1 MFSTLEGAKKFAKN
15 LKTLFDDSGIIFPLN
30 RCQKAAAIAGGFR
43 DWHDL
48 SGSLAGADRPV
59 DPGAFRRRLIAFL
72 PQPCW
77 IPVLFWL
84 DEGNLET
91 ADGDGLS
98 RNYYRAVVPY
108 VFSSSVI
115 HRSKSALLRPG
126 SGPGQRL
133 RESMVV
139 SLLLGGK
146 GDKRLIPQLEPDTL
160 ALVVSGDTASLFGD
174 DARHPRFEK
183 DLASLVAAGIFEYE
197 DGILRILPA
206 DKDEVAA
213 HAARGFTDRAQY
225 FAGVGGDEAIEAL
238 SATGIEQATRVAEAV
253 VGKGS
258 ETHITP
264 SGPILEMLSKLGG
277 WTTDCR
283 FPGLARVFDDPSGE
297 RKLRAR
303 VRAGEDL
310 VTLSRPQSRDRCRQD
325 GRVDV
330 DKIGM
335 GGRGEGRPARSGALQ
350 EHRRRDRRRDR
361 GGALDGGFCVALLKV
376 TISAAIGY
384 RRHASRATA

>member
-1 MFSTLEGAKKFAKN
+1 MFSKLEGAKKFAKN
-15 LKTLFDDSGIIFPLN
+15 LKLLFDDSGIIFPLN
-30 RCQKAAAIAGGFR
+30 RCQNAAAIAGGFR

-48 SGSLAGADRPV
+48 SISLAGSDQPV
-59 DPGAFRRRLIAFL
+59 DPVAFRRRLISFL

-77 IPVLFWL
+77 IPALFWL
-84 DEGNLET
+84 DERKLKT

-98 RNYYRAVVPY
+98 HNYYRAVVPY

-146 GDKRLIPQLEPDTL
+146 GSKKLIPQLEPDTL

-174 DARHPRFEK
+174 DAEHPRFEK
-183 DLASLVAAGIFEYE
+183 DFASLAAAGIFEYE
-197 DGILRILPA
+197 DGILRVLPA

-213 HAARGFTDRAQY
+213 HAAKGFTDRAQY

-238 SATGIEQATRVAEAV
+238 AVALSATGIEQATRMAEAV

-258 ETHITP
+258 ETHIT
-264 SGPILEMLSKLGG
+264 SAGPILEMLSKLAEDGQLIAVARA
-277 WTTDCR
+277 WR
-283 FPGLARVFDDPSGE
+283 VFSMINPESANFVRESVPAKISSLYLARNRGID
-297 RKLRAR
+297 AR
-303 VRAGEDL
+303 RMVGWMSTRSEWAEAVKAALHD
-310 VTLSRPQSRDRCRQD
+310 
-325 GRVDV
+325 
-330 DKIGM
+330 
-335 GGRGEGRPARSGALQ
+335 PARFKKTVDEMA
-350 EHRRRDRRRDR
+350 D
-361 GGALDGGFCVALLKV
+361 A
-376 TISAAIGY
+376 IAAT
-384 RRHASRATA
+384 S

>member
-48 SGSLAGADRPV
+48 SRSLAGSDRPV
-59 DPGAFRRRLIAFL
+59 DAGAFRRRLIACL

-77 IPVLFWL
+77 IPTLFWL

-91 ADGDGLS
+91 VDGDGLS
-98 RNYYRAVVPY
+98 HDYYRAVVPY
-108 VFSSSVI
+108 LLSSSVI

-174 DARHPRFEK
+174 DAEHPRFEK
-183 DLASLVAAGIFEYE
+183 DFASLVAAGIFEYE
-197 DGILRILPA
+197 DGILRVLPA

-213 HAARGFTDRAQY
+213 HAAKGFTDRAQY
-225 FAGVGGDEAIEAL
+225 FAGVGGDEAIEALAVAL

-264 SGPILEMLSKLGG
+264 TGPILEMLSKLAEDGQLIAVSRA
-277 WTTDCR
+277 WRVFSMIHPDSANCVR
-283 FPGLARVFDDPSGE
+283 ESVPAKISSLYLARNRGID
-297 RKLRAR
+297 
-303 VRAGEDL
+303 AGKMVEWMSTRSEWAEEVKVALHD
-310 VTLSRPQSRDRCRQD
+310 
-325 GRVDV
+325 
-330 DKIGM
+330 
-335 GGRGEGRPARSGALQ
+335 PARFKSTVDEMA
-350 EHRRRDRRRDR
+350 D
-361 GGALDGGFCVALLKV
+361 
-376 TISAAIGY
+376 AIE
-384 RRHASRATA
+384 ATR

>member
-1 MFSTLEGAKKFAKN
+1 MRRAARLDPAEMKDARMFSTLEGAKKFAKN

-30 RCQKAAAIAGGFR
+30 RCQKAAAIAGGFQ

-48 SGSLAGADRPV
+48 NGSLAGADRPV
-59 DPGAFRRRLIAFL
+59 DPSAFRRRLIAFL

-98 RNYYRAVVPY
+98 HNYYRAVVPY

-146 GDKRLIPQLEPDTL
+146 GNKRLIPQLEPDTL

-183 DLASLVAAGIFEYE
+183 DFVSLVEVGIFEYE
-197 DGILRILPA
+197 GGILRVLPA

-213 HAARGFTDRAQY
+213 HAARGFNDRAQY

-238 SATGIEQATRVAEAV
+238 AVALSATGIEQATRVAEAV
-253 VGKGS
+253 VSKGS
-258 ETHITP
+258 ETRITP
-264 SGPILEMLSKLGG
+264 SGPILEMLSKLAEDGQLIAVSRA
-277 WTTDCR
+277 W
-283 FPGLARVFDDPSGE
+283 RVFTMIHPESAN
-297 RKLRAR
+297 L
-303 VRAGEDL
+303 VRDSVPAKISSRYL
-310 VTLSRPQSRDRCRQD
+310 VRNRGIDT
-325 GRVDV
+325 GRMVGWMSTRSEWAEALKAALHD
-330 DKIGM
+330 
-335 GGRGEGRPARSGALQ
+335 PARFKSTVDEMA
-350 EHRRRDRRRDR
+350 D
-361 GGALDGGFCVALLKV
+361 
-376 TISAAIGY
+376 AIE
-384 RRHASRATA
+384 ATS

>member
-15 LKTLFDDSGIIFPLN
+15 LKSLFDDSGIIFPLN
-30 RCQKAAAIAGGFR
+30 RCQQTAAIAGGFR

-48 SGSLAGADRPV
+48 SRSLAGSERPV

-84 DEGNLET
+84 DEGKLET
-91 ADGDGLS
+91 SDGDGLS
-98 RNYYRAVVPY
+98 HNYYRAVLPY

-126 SGPGQRL
+126 SGAGQRL

-146 GDKRLIPQLEPDTL
+146 GSKRLIPQLEPDTL
-160 ALVVSGDTASLFGD
+160 ALVVSGDAASLFGV
-174 DARHPRFEK
+174 DAEHPRFEK
-183 DLASLVAAGIFEYE
+183 DFASLVAAGIFEYE
-197 DGILRILPA
+197 DGILRVLPA

-225 FAGVGGDEAIEAL
+225 FAGVGGDEAVEALAVAL
-238 SATGIEQATRVAEAV
+238 SATGIEQATCVAEAI

-264 SGPILEMLSKLGG
+264 SGPILEMLSKLAEDGQLIAVSRA
-277 WTTDCR
+277 WRVFKMIHPESADLLR
-283 FPGLARVFDDPSGE
+283 HSVPAKILSPYLARNRGIDAGRMVRWMSTRSEWAEAAKAALHDPAHF
-297 RKLRAR
+297 KK
-303 VRAGEDL
+303 
-310 VTLSRPQSRDRCRQD
+310 T
-325 GRVDV
+325 VDEMA
-330 DKIGM
+330 DAI
-335 GGRGEGRPARSGALQ
+335 
-350 EHRRRDRRRDR
+350 
-361 GGALDGGFCVALLKV
+361 
-376 TISAAIGY
+376 AAT
-384 RRHASRATA
+384 R

>member
-1 MFSTLEGAKKFAKN
+1 MRRAARLDPAEMKDARMFSTLEGAKKFAKN
-15 LKTLFDDSGIIFPLN
+15 LKTLFDDSGIIFPLH

-48 SGSLAGADRPV
+48 NGSLAGADRPV

-98 RNYYRAVVPY
+98 HNYYRAVVPY

-183 DLASLVAAGIFEYE
+183 DFVSLVAAGIFEYE
-197 DGILRILPA
+197 GDILRVLPA

-213 HAARGFTDRAQY
+213 HAAKGFNDRAQY

-238 SATGIEQATRVAEAV
+238 AVALSATGIEQATRVAEAV
-253 VGKGS
+253 VSKGS
-258 ETHITP
+258 ETRITP
-264 SGPILEMLSKLGG
+264 SGPILEMLSKLAEDGQLIAVSRAWRVFTMIHPESANLVRDSVPAKISSLYLVRNRGIDAGRMVG
-277 WTTDCR
+277 WTSTRSEWAEALKAALHD
-283 FPGLARVFDDPSGE
+283 
-297 RKLRAR
+297 
-303 VRAGEDL
+303 
-310 VTLSRPQSRDRCRQD
+310 
-325 GRVDV
+325 
-330 DKIGM
+330 
-335 GGRGEGRPARSGALQ
+335 PARFKSTVDEMA
-350 EHRRRDRRRDR
+350 D
-361 GGALDGGFCVALLKV
+361 
-376 TISAAIGY
+376 AIE
-384 RRHASRATA
+384 ATS

>member
-15 LKTLFDDSGIIFPLN
+15 LKTLFDDSGIIYPLN

-48 SGSLAGADRPV
+48 SRSLAGSDRPV
-59 DPGAFRRRLIAFL
+59 DPCSFRQRLIAFL

-84 DEGNLET
+84 DEGNPET
-91 ADGDGLS
+91 ADGDGITH
-98 RNYYRAVVPY
+98 NYYRAVMPY
-108 VFSSSVI
+108 TLSSSVI

-146 GDKRLIPQLEPDTL
+146 GSKRLIPQLEPDSL
-160 ALVVSGDTASLFGD
+160 ALVVSGETRSLFGD
-174 DARHPRFEK
+174 DAKHPRFEK
-183 DLASLVAAGIFEYE
+183 DFASLVAAGIFEYE
-197 DGILRILPA
+197 DGILRVLPA

-213 HAARGFTDRAQY
+213 HVAKGFTDRAQY
-225 FAGVGGDEAIEAL
+225 FAGVGGDEAIEALAVVL

-258 ETHITP
+258 EAHITP
-264 SGPILEMLSKLGG
+264 SGPILEMLSKLAEDGQLIAVSRA
-277 WTTDCR
+277 WRVFSMIHPESADFVR
-283 FPGLARVFDDPSGE
+283 ESVPAKISSLYLARNRGIDTRKMVEWMSTRSGWAE
-297 RKLRAR
+297 EVKI
-303 VRAGEDL
+303 
-310 VTLSRPQSRDRCRQD
+310 TLHD
-325 GRVDV
+325 
-330 DKIGM
+330 
-335 GGRGEGRPARSGALQ
+335 PARFKSTVDEMA
-350 EHRRRDRRRDR
+350 H
-361 GGALDGGFCVALLKV
+361 
-376 TISAAIGY
+376 AIEAM
-384 RRHASRATA
+384 R

>member
-1 MFSTLEGAKKFAKN
+1 MRRAARLDPAEMKDARMFSTLEGAKKFAKS

-48 SGSLAGADRPV
+48 SRSLAGSARPV
-59 DPGAFRRRLIAFL
+59 DPGAFRRRLLAFL

-77 IPVLFWL
+77 IPALFWL
-84 DEGNLET
+84 DEGNPET
-91 ADGDGLS
+91 VDGDGLS
-98 RNYYRAVVPY
+98 HNYYRAVVPY
-108 VFSSSVI
+108 VLSSSVI

-174 DARHPRFEK
+174 DAEHPRFEK
-183 DLASLVAAGIFEYE
+183 DFASLVAAGIFEYE
-197 DGILRILPA
+197 DGILRVLPA

-213 HAARGFTDRAQY
+213 HAAKGFTDRAQY
-225 FAGVGGDEAIEAL
+225 FAGVGGDEAIEALAVAL

-264 SGPILEMLSKLGG
+264 SGPILEMLSKLAEDGQLIAVSRA
-277 WTTDCR
+277 WR
-283 FPGLARVFDDPSGE
+283 VFSMIHPESANFVRESVPAKISSLYLARNRGIDA
-297 RKLRAR
+297 RKMVEWMSTGSQWAEEVKAALH
-303 VRAGEDL
+303 D
-310 VTLSRPQSRDRCRQD
+310 
-325 GRVDV
+325 
-330 DKIGM
+330 
-335 GGRGEGRPARSGALQ
+335 PARFKSTVDEIA
-350 EHRRRDRRRDR
+350 D
-361 GGALDGGFCVALLKV
+361 
-376 TISAAIGY
+376 AIE
-384 RRHASRATA
+384 ATR

>member
-1 MFSTLEGAKKFAKN
+1 MRRAARLDPAEMKDARMFSTLEGAKKFAKN
-15 LKTLFDDSGIIFPLN
+15 LKTLFGDSGIIFPLN

-48 SGSLAGADRPV
+48 SRSLAGSARPV
-59 DPGAFRRRLIAFL
+59 DPSAFRRRLIAFL

-77 IPVLFWL
+77 IPALFWL

-91 ADGDGLS
+91 VDGDGLS
-98 RNYYRAVVPY
+98 HNYYRAVVPY
-108 VFSSSVI
+108 VLSSSVI

-174 DARHPRFEK
+174 EAEHPRFEK
-183 DLASLVAAGIFEYE
+183 DFASLVAAGIFEYE
-197 DGILRILPA
+197 NGILRVLPA

-213 HAARGFTDRAQY
+213 HAAKGFTDRAQY
-225 FAGVGGDEAIEAL
+225 FAGVGGDEAIEALAVAL

-264 SGPILEMLSKLGG
+264 SGPILEMLSKLAEDGQLIAVSRA
-277 WTTDCR
+277 WR
-283 FPGLARVFDDPSGE
+283 VFSMIHPESANFVRESVPAKISSLYLARNRGID
-297 RKLRAR
+297 
-303 VRAGEDL
+303 AGKMVEWMSTRSEWAEEVKAALHD
-310 VTLSRPQSRDRCRQD
+310 
-325 GRVDV
+325 
-330 DKIGM
+330 
-335 GGRGEGRPARSGALQ
+335 PARFKSTVDEIADAI
-350 EHRRRDRRRDR
+350 E
-361 GGALDGGFCVALLKV
+361 
-376 TISAAIGY
+376 AA
-384 RRHASRATA
+384 R

>member
-1 MFSTLEGAKKFAKN
+1 MRRAARLDPAEMKDARMFSTLEGAKKFAKN

-48 SGSLAGADRPV
+48 SRSLAGSARPV
-59 DPGAFRRRLIAFL
+59 DPSAFRRRLIAFL

-77 IPVLFWL
+77 IPALFWL

-91 ADGDGLS
+91 VDGDGLS
-98 RNYYRAVVPY
+98 HNYYRAVVPY
-108 VFSSSVI
+108 VLSSSVI

-174 DARHPRFEK
+174 EAEHPRFEK
-183 DLASLVAAGIFEYE
+183 DFASLVAAGIFEYE
-197 DGILRILPA
+197 NGIRRVLPA

-213 HAARGFTDRAQY
+213 HAAKGFTDRAQY
-225 FAGVGGDEAIEAL
+225 FAGVGGDEAIEALAVAL

-264 SGPILEMLSKLGG
+264 SGPILEMLSKLAEDGQLIAVSRA
-277 WTTDCR
+277 WR
-283 FPGLARVFDDPSGE
+283 VFSMIHPESANFVRESVPAKISSLYLARNRGID
-297 RKLRAR
+297 
-303 VRAGEDL
+303 AGKMVEWMSTRSEWAEEVKAALHD
-310 VTLSRPQSRDRCRQD
+310 
-325 GRVDV
+325 
-330 DKIGM
+330 
-335 GGRGEGRPARSGALQ
+335 PARFKSTVDEIADAI
-350 EHRRRDRRRDR
+350 E
-361 GGALDGGFCVALLKV
+361 
-376 TISAAIGY
+376 AA
-384 RRHASRATA
+384 R

>member
-1 MFSTLEGAKKFAKN
+1 MRRAARLDPAEMKDARMFSTLEGAKNFSKK
-15 LKTLFDDSGIIFPLN
+15 LKSLFDDSGIIFPLN
-30 RCQKAAAIAGGFR
+30 RCQQAAAIAGGFR

-48 SGSLAGADRPV
+48 GRSLAGTDRPV

-84 DEGNLET
+84 DERNQET
-91 ADGDGLS
+91 VDGEGLS
-98 RNYYRAVVPY
+98 HNYYRAVVPY

-146 GDKRLIPQLEPDTL
+146 GSKRLIPQLEPDTL
-160 ALVVSGDTASLFGD
+160 ALVVSGDTASLFGV
-174 DARHPRFEK
+174 DAEHPRFEK

-197 DGILRILPA
+197 DGILRVLPA

-238 SATGIEQATRVAEAV
+238 AVALSATGVEQAMRVAEAV
-253 VGKGS
+253 LGKGS
-258 ETHITP
+258 EMHITP
-264 SGPILEMLSKLGG
+264 SGPILEMLSKLAGDG
-277 WTTDCR
+277 QLIAVSRAW
-283 FPGLARVFDDPSGE
+283 RVFSMIHPES
-297 RKLRAR
+297 ANF
-303 VRAGEDL
+303 VRESVPAKISSLYL
-310 VTLSRPQSRDRCRQD
+310 VRNR
-325 GRVDV
+325 GINA
-330 DKIGM
+330 DKM
-335 GGRGEGRPARSGALQ
+335 VEWMSTRSEWAEEVKAALHDPARFKSTVDEMALSI
-350 EHRRRDRRRDR
+350 E
-361 GGALDGGFCVALLKV
+361 
-376 TISAAIGY
+376 AA
-384 RRHASRATA
+384 R

>member
-1 MFSTLEGAKKFAKN
+1 MRRAARLDPAEMKDARMFSTLEGAKKFAKN

-48 SGSLAGADRPV
+48 SRSLAGSARPV

-77 IPVLFWL
+77 IPALFWL

-91 ADGDGLS
+91 VDGDGLS
-98 RNYYRAVVPY
+98 HNYYRAVVPY
-108 VFSSSVI
+108 VLSSSVI

-174 DARHPRFEK
+174 DAEHPRFEK
-183 DLASLVAAGIFEYE
+183 DFASLVAAGIFEYE
-197 DGILRILPA
+197 DGILRVLPA

-213 HAARGFTDRAQY
+213 HAAKGFTDRAQY
-225 FAGVGGDEAIEAL
+225 FAGVGGDEAIEALAVAL

-264 SGPILEMLSKLGG
+264 SGPILEMLSKLAEDGQLISVSRA
-277 WTTDCR
+277 WR
-283 FPGLARVFDDPSGE
+283 VFSMIHPESANFVRESVPAKISSLYLARNRGID
-297 RKLRAR
+297 
-303 VRAGEDL
+303 AGKMVEWMSTRSEWAEEVKAALHD
-310 VTLSRPQSRDRCRQD
+310 
-325 GRVDV
+325 
-330 DKIGM
+330 
-335 GGRGEGRPARSGALQ
+335 PARFKSTVDEIADAI
-350 EHRRRDRRRDR
+350 E
-361 GGALDGGFCVALLKV
+361 
-376 TISAAIGY
+376 AA
-384 RRHASRATA
+384 R

>member
-1 MFSTLEGAKKFAKN
+1 MRRAARLDPAEMKDARMFSTLEGAKKFAKN

-48 SGSLAGADRPV
+48 SRSLAGSARPV
-59 DPGAFRRRLIAFL
+59 DPSAFRRRLIAFL

-77 IPVLFWL
+77 IPALFWL

-91 ADGDGLS
+91 VDGDGLS
-98 RNYYRAVVPY
+98 HNYYRAVVPY
-108 VFSSSVI
+108 VLSSSVI

-174 DARHPRFEK
+174 EAEHPRFEK
-183 DLASLVAAGIFEYE
+183 DFASLVAAGIFEYE
-197 DGILRILPA
+197 NGILRVLPA

-213 HAARGFTDRAQY
+213 HAAKGFTDRAQY
-225 FAGVGGDEAIEAL
+225 FAGVGGDEAIEALAVAL

-264 SGPILEMLSKLGG
+264 SGPILEMLSKLAEDGQLIAVSRA
-277 WTTDCR
+277 WR
-283 FPGLARVFDDPSGE
+283 VFSMIHPESANFVRESVPAKISSLYLARNRGID
-297 RKLRAR
+297 
-303 VRAGEDL
+303 AGKMVEWMSTRSEWAEEVKAALHD
-310 VTLSRPQSRDRCRQD
+310 
-325 GRVDV
+325 
-330 DKIGM
+330 
-335 GGRGEGRPARSGALQ
+335 PARFKSTVDEIADAI
-350 EHRRRDRRRDR
+350 E
-361 GGALDGGFCVALLKV
+361 
-376 TISAAIGY
+376 AA
-384 RRHASRATA
+384 R

>member
-15 LKTLFDDSGIIFPLN
+15 LKTLFDNSGIIFPLN

-48 SGSLAGADRPV
+48 SRSLAGSDRPV

-84 DEGNLET
+84 DGGNLET
-91 ADGDGLS
+91 VDDDGLS
-98 RNYYRAVVPY
+98 HNYYRAVVPY

-115 HRSKSALLRPG
+115 HRSNSALLRPG

-146 GDKRLIPQLEPDTL
+146 GSKRLIPQLEPDTL
-160 ALVVSGDTASLFGD
+160 ALVVAGDMASLFGN
-174 DARHPRFEK
+174 DAEHPRFEK
-183 DLASLVAAGIFEYE
+183 DFAALVAAGIFEYE
-197 DGILRILPA
+197 DGILRVLPA

-213 HAARGFTDRAQY
+213 HAAKGFTDRAQY
-225 FAGVGGDEAIEAL
+225 FAGVGGDEAIEALAVAL

-264 SGPILEMLSKLGG
+264 SGPVLEMLSKLAEDGQLIAISRA
-277 WTTDCR
+277 WR
-283 FPGLARVFDDPSGE
+283 VFSMIHPESANFVRESVPAKISSLYLARNRGIDAGKMVEWMS
-297 RKLRAR
+297 AR
-303 VRAGEDL
+303 SEWAEEVKASLHD
-310 VTLSRPQSRDRCRQD
+310 
-325 GRVDV
+325 
-330 DKIGM
+330 
-335 GGRGEGRPARSGALQ
+335 PARFKSTVDEMA
-350 EHRRRDRRRDR
+350 D
-361 GGALDGGFCVALLKV
+361 
-376 TISAAIGY
+376 AIE
-384 RRHASRATA
+384 ATR

>member
-1 MFSTLEGAKKFAKN
+1 MFSTLDGAKKFAKN

-48 SGSLAGADRPV
+48 SRSLAGSDRPV

-77 IPVLFWL
+77 IPALFWL
-84 DEGNLET
+84 DERNLET
-91 ADGDGLS
+91 VGGAGLS
-98 RNYYRAVVPY
+98 HNYYRAVVPY
-108 VFSSSVI
+108 VLSSSVI

-146 GDKRLIPQLEPDTL
+146 GDKRLIPQLKPDTL

-174 DARHPRFEK
+174 DAKHPRFEK
-183 DLASLVAAGIFEYE
+183 DFASLVAAGIFEYE
-197 DGILRILPA
+197 DGILRVLPA

-213 HAARGFTDRAQY
+213 HAAKGFTDRARY
-225 FAGVGGDEAIEAL
+225 FAGVGGDEAIEALAVAL

-264 SGPILEMLSKLGG
+264 SGPILEMLSKLAEDGQLIAVSRA
-277 WTTDCR
+277 WR
-283 FPGLARVFDDPSGE
+283 VFSMIHPESANFVRESVPAKISSLYLARNRGID
-297 RKLRAR
+297 
-303 VRAGEDL
+303 AGKMVEWMSTRSEWAEEVKAVLHD
-310 VTLSRPQSRDRCRQD
+310 
-325 GRVDV
+325 
-330 DKIGM
+330 
-335 GGRGEGRPARSGALQ
+335 PARFKSTVDEMADSI
-350 EHRRRDRRRDR
+350 E
-361 GGALDGGFCVALLKV
+361 
-376 TISAAIGY
+376 AA
-384 RRHASRATA
+384 R

>member
-1 MFSTLEGAKKFAKN
+1 MRRAARLDPAEMKDARMFSTLEGAKKFAKN
-15 LKTLFDDSGIIFPLN
+15 LKTLFDDSGIIYPLN

-48 SGSLAGADRPV
+48 SRSLVGSGRPV
-59 DPGAFRRRLIAFL
+59 DPASFRRRLIASL

-91 ADGDGLS
+91 AGGDGLS
-98 RNYYRAVVPY
+98 HNYYRAVVPY

-115 HRSKSALLRPG
+115 HRSKSGLLRPG

-146 GDKRLIPQLEPDTL
+146 GSKKLIPQLEPDTL
-160 ALVVSGDTASLFGD
+160 ALVVSGDTTSLFGV
-174 DARHPRFEK
+174 DAEHPRFVK
-183 DLASLVAAGIFEYE
+183 DFASLVAAGIFEYE
-197 DGILRILPA
+197 DGILRVLPA

-213 HAARGFTDRAQY
+213 HAAEGFTDRAQY
-225 FAGVGGDEAIEAL
+225 FAGVGGDEAVEALAVAL
-238 SATGIEQATRVAEAV
+238 SATGIEQASRVAEAV

-264 SGPILEMLSKLGG
+264 SGPILEMLSKLAEDGQLIAVSRA
-277 WTTDCR
+277 WRVFNMIHPESADLVR
-283 FPGLARVFDDPSGE
+283 DLAPAKILSLYLARNRGIDVGTTVGWMSTRSEWAEAVKAALHNPAHF
-297 RKLRAR
+297 KK
-303 VRAGEDL
+303 
-310 VTLSRPQSRDRCRQD
+310 T
-325 GRVDV
+325 VDEMA
-330 DKIGM
+330 DAM
-335 GGRGEGRPARSGALQ
+335 
-350 EHRRRDRRRDR
+350 
-361 GGALDGGFCVALLKV
+361 
-376 TISAAIGY
+376 AAT
-384 RRHASRATA
+384 S